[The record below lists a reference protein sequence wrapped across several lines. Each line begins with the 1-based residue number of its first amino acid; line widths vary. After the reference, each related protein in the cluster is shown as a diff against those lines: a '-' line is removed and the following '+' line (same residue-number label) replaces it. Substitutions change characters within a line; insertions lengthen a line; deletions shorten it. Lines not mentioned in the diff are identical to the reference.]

1 MCIYVIMLYLHPYLL
16 AFRHCIGFGSYS
28 FRFLLYSNIFMVP
41 SGQRNCHNLHFHYL
55 YLFEFSFKS
64 FTFDTLLQ
72 SIFLVHSSTKY
83 IWAYFVCVCV
93 RACTC
98 FDNQFLIVVVKYST
112 LFNPK
117 LLLKNK
123 IWVITGNGK
132 WRKLK
137 TYELGLN
144 GLIFHVRILPD

>member
-55 YLFEFSFKS
+55 YLFEFSLS
-64 FTFDTLLQ
+64 LLLLIHYCNQ
-72 SIFLVHSSTKY
+72 FSLSTAPPSIFEPILC
-83 IWAYFVCVCV
+83 VCVCV
-93 RACTC
+93 CARACTC

-123 IWVITGNGK
+123 I
-132 WRKLK
+132 
-137 TYELGLN
+137 
-144 GLIFHVRILPD
+144 